1 MPHPHAPAAS
11 ADAFS
16 ADPSAASLPA
26 HTVAAPA
33 AGAAPDATRR
43 RLLAGAGGLLAAG
56 ALPGAAWA
64 QAAAWPSRP
73 VRVVVPFPP
82 GGLTDAYARMY
93 ADALS
98 RKFGQQF
105 VIENKTGAGGTL
117 GAAEVAKAAPDGH
130 TLLVTTSTPVWTAK
144 VLYKKL
150 SYAPVKDFDPIA
162 LFPSGAL
169 LVCVNEKVPAKNLRE
184 FIAYAKGHPSSWG
197 TYGPGSWAQMLGDV
211 LTKTE
216 KLNMVVANYRG
227 EAPMLV
233 DLVGGQIQA
242 GVGSV
247 QGMLP
252 HIQKGTLR
260 AIGATGK
267 VRTPRLP
274 ELSTLVE
281 QGFTAP
287 VFGMEGYLPF
297 AAPAG
302 TPREILDKL
311 SEAVREAS
319 LTPQLKQLRDQ
330 FGIPNLPLAEPAAVR
345 KEWDSDSAEWIKLAQ
360 DLGITLD

>member
-1 MPHPHAPAAS
+1 MSLRPP
-11 ADAFS
+11 
-16 ADPSAASLPA
+16 PSAALSI
-26 HTVAAPA
+26 T
-33 AGAAPDATRR
+33 ATRR
-43 RLLAGAGGLLAAG
+43 RLLLGTAA
-56 ALPGAAWA
+56 ATLLPGAAHA
-64 QAAAWPSRP
+64 QGAWPNRP

-93 ADALS
+93 CEQLS
-98 RKFGQQF
+98 RKFGQPF
-105 VIENKTGAGGTL
+105 NIDNKTGAGGTL
-117 GAAEVAKAAPDGH
+117 GAGEVARAAPDGY
-130 TLLVTTSTPVWTAK
+130 TLLVSTSTPTWQAR

-150 SYAPVKDFDPIA
+150 AYTPVKDFEPIA

-169 LVCVNEKVPAKNLRE
+169 LLAVNANLPVRNLRE
-184 FIAYAKGHPSSWG
+184 LIAYARSNPVAWG
-197 TYGPGSWAQMLGDV
+197 TYGAGSWAHMLGDV
-211 LTKTE
+211 VNRSE
-216 KLNMVVANYRG
+216 KLSMVVAHYRG

-233 DLVGGQIQA
+233 DMIGGQIQA

-247 QGMLP
+247 QGILP

-274 ELSTLVE
+274 ELQTLVE
-281 QGFTAP
+281 QGYTAP

-302 TPREILDKL
+302 TPRDILDKL
-311 SEAVREAS
+311 SDAVREAS
-319 LTPQLKQLRDQ
+319 LTPQLKALRDQ
-330 FGIPNLPLAEPAAVR
+330 FGIPNLPLAVPAEVR
-345 KEWDSDSAEWIKLAQ
+345 RTWDEDSAAWTALAT